1 MLTLMGG
8 GYRVEMKRSDTMT
21 VIRTRMGD
29 GYAVSM
35 TRDELHQDL
44 RAGSEDAARRA
55 RIPVLDDADVERL
68 AEIFSHR
75 GRITGVDPGHEVV
88 LTKDGCANTLYNGQ
102 MSSGVGIPL
111 SREQGIRIMERAF
124 GFDTMEVGNPDYS
137 FKPAK
142 PLLALEQ
149 LTMEQAQLDCIV
161 PLFYGA
167 MPNMGLYYRP
177 DGPFANPADLLPDG
191 RIEEARA
198 AQMEAIERLREDMLY
213 MGRGL
218 AEAGADGIDF
228 DTTASAGDAEF
239 LATLQAVE
247 TLAGSTDMAI
257 EVGMATELVL
267 GFHGEL
273 EYAGTRLA
281 GLWPHQQ
288 LRVVEA
294 AGAHIFG
301 PAVTTNTSRSAPW
314 NVARACTFVKECSR
328 LATIP
333 VHANVGMG
341 VGGVPTVEVQ
351 PNDIVTRA
359 GVALVEVGR
368 ADGL

>member
-1 MLTLMGG
+1 MST
-8 GYRVEMKRSDTMT
+8 
-21 VIRTRMGD
+21 IHTRMGD
-29 GYAVSM
+29 GHAVALS
-35 TRDELHQDL
+35 RDDLHRDL
-44 RAGSEDAARRA
+44 VEGSQEAARRA
-55 RIPVLDDADVERL
+55 KIPALDEADIAHL
-68 AEIFSHR
+68 AEIFAYP
-75 GRITGVDPGHEVV
+75 GRIAGVEPGHEVV
-88 LTKDGCANTLYNGQ
+88 LTKDGCANTLYSGQ

-111 SREQGIRIMERAF
+111 AREQGVRVMERAF
-124 GFDTMEVGNPDYS
+124 GFDTMEIGHPDYS

-142 PLLALEQ
+142 PLVALEQ
-149 LTMEQAQLDCIV
+149 LCMAQAQLDCVV
-161 PLFYGA
+161 PLLYGA
-167 MPNMGLYYRP
+167 MPNMGLYFRP

-191 RIEEARA
+191 RIEEAREAQLEA
-198 AQMEAIERLREDMLY
+198 AARLRDDMLY
-213 MGRGL
+213 VSRAL
-218 AEAGADGIDF
+218 DEVGADGIDF

-247 TLAGSTDMAI
+247 ELATHTDLAI

-273 EYAGTRLA
+273 DYKGRRLA

-288 LRVVEA
+288 LAVVEQ

-301 PAVTTNTSRSAPW
+301 PAITTKINKSVPW

-328 LATIP
+328 LAQIP
-333 VHANVGMG
+333 IHANVGMG

-351 PNDIVTRA
+351 PSDVVTRV
-359 GVALVEVGR
+359 GVALVEIGR

>member
-1 MLTLMGG
+1 L
-8 GYRVEMKRSDTMT
+8 S
-21 VIRTRMGD
+21 IIHTRMGD
-29 GYAVSM
+29 GHAVSLS
-35 TRDELHQDL
+35 RDELRRDL
-44 RAGSEDAARRA
+44 VEGSEEAARRA
-55 RIPVLDDADVERL
+55 KIPPLDEADIERL
-68 AEIFSHR
+68 AEIFAYP
-75 GRITGVDPGHEVV
+75 GRIAGVEPGHEVV
-88 LTKDGCANTLYNGQ
+88 LTKDGCANTLYGGQ

-111 SREQGIRIMERAF
+111 AREQGVRVMERAF
-124 GFDTMEVGNPDYS
+124 GFDTMEIGHPDYS

-142 PLLALEQ
+142 PLVALEQ
-149 LTMEQAQLDCIV
+149 LCMAQAQLDCVV

-167 MPNMGLYYRP
+167 MPNMGLYFRP

-198 AQMEAIERLREDMLY
+198 TQLEAAERLRDDMLY
-213 MGRGL
+213 VSRAMD
-218 AEAGADGIDF
+218 EVGADGIDF

-247 TLAGSTDMAI
+247 ELATHTELAI

-273 EYAGTRLA
+273 DYKGRRLA

-288 LRVVEA
+288 LAAVEQ
-294 AGAHIFG
+294 AGAHVFG
-301 PAVTTNTSRSAPW
+301 PAITTKTNKSSPW
-314 NVARACTFVKECSR
+314 NVARACTFVKECTR
-328 LATIP
+328 LAHIP

-351 PNDIVTRA
+351 PNDVVTRA
-359 GVALVEVGR
+359 GVALVEIGR

>member
-1 MLTLMGG
+1 
-8 GYRVEMKRSDTMT
+8 
-21 VIRTRMGD
+21 MGD
-29 GYAVSM
+29 GYVVFLSLEELRRHL
-35 TRDELHQDL
+35 RD
-44 RAGSEDAARRA
+44 GSEDAARRA
-55 RIPVLDDADVERL
+55 RIPQLDDADIERL
-68 AEIFSHR
+68 VELFSHP
-75 GRITGVDPGHEVV
+75 GRITGVEPGHEVV

-111 SREQGIRIMERAF
+111 AREQGIRVMERAF
-124 GFDTMEVGNPDYS
+124 GFDTMEIGHPDYS

-149 LTMEQAQLDCIV
+149 LAMEQAQLDCVV

-198 AQMEAIERLREDMLY
+198 TQMEALERLREDMLY
-213 MGRGL
+213 VGRGL
-218 AEAGADGIDF
+218 VEAGADGIDF

-239 LATLQAVE
+239 LATLQTVE
-247 TLAGSTDMAI
+247 ELSRTTGAAI

-288 LRVVEA
+288 LKVVEA

-301 PAVTTNTSRSAPW
+301 PAVTTNTSRSSPW

-328 LATIP
+328 TATIP

-341 VGGVPTVEVQ
+341 VGGVPTAEVQ
-351 PNDIVTRA
+351 PNDVVTRA

>member
-1 MLTLMGG
+1 
-8 GYRVEMKRSDTMT
+8 MT
-21 VIRTRMGD
+21 TIQTRMGD
-29 GYAVSM
+29 GHRVALSHGALH
-35 TRDELHQDL
+35 RDLVE
-44 RAGSEDAARRA
+44 GSEDAARKA
-55 RIPVLDDADVERL
+55 KIPALDDADIERL
-68 AEIFSHR
+68 MAIFAYP
-75 GRITGVDPGHEVV
+75 GRIAGVEPGHEVV
-88 LTKDGCANTLYNGQ
+88 LTKDGCANTLYGGQ

-111 SREQGIRIMERAF
+111 AREQGVRVMERAF
-124 GFDTMEVGNPDYS
+124 GFDTMEIGHPDYS

-142 PLLALEQ
+142 PLVALEQ
-149 LTMEQAQLDCIV
+149 LCMAQAQLDCVV

-167 MPNMGLYYRP
+167 MPNLGLYFRP
-177 DGPFANPADLLPDG
+177 DGPFANPADLLPEG

-198 AQMEAIERLREDMLY
+198 TQVEAAARLRDDMLY
-213 MGRGL
+213 VSRAL
-218 AEAGADGIDF
+218 DEAGADGIDF

-247 TLAGSTDMAI
+247 ELATHTSLAI

-273 EYAGTRLA
+273 DYRGHRLA

-288 LRVVEA
+288 LVVVEE
-294 AGAHIFG
+294 AGAHLFG
-301 PAVTTNTSRSAPW
+301 AAVTTNTTRSAPW

-328 LATIP
+328 LAHIP

-341 VGGVPTVEVQ
+341 VSGVPTVEVQ
-351 PNDIVTRA
+351 PNDVVTRA

>member
-1 MLTLMGG
+1 
-8 GYRVEMKRSDTMT
+8 MT

-29 GYAVSM
+29 GHAVAL
-35 TRDELHQDL
+35 TRDELHGDL
-44 RAGSEDAARRA
+44 VEGSEAAARRA
-55 RIPVLDDADVERL
+55 KIPPLDDADVEGL
-68 AEIFSHR
+68 TEIFAYP
-75 GRITGVDPGHEVV
+75 GRIAGVEPGHEVV

-111 SREQGIRIMERAF
+111 AREQGIRVMERAF
-124 GFDTMEVGNPDYS
+124 GFDTMEIGHPDYS

-142 PLLALEQ
+142 AVLSLEQ
-149 LTMEQAQLDCIV
+149 LCMAQAQLDCIV

-167 MPNMGLYYRP
+167 MPNMGLYFRP
-177 DGPFANPADLLPDG
+177 DGPYANPADLLPDG
-191 RIEEARA
+191 RIEEARET
-198 AQMEAIERLREDMLY
+198 QLEAVSRLRDDMLY
-213 MGRGL
+213 VSRAM
-218 AEAGADGIDF
+218 AEVGADGIDF

-247 TLAGSTDMAI
+247 ELATHTDLAI

-273 EYAGTRLA
+273 EYEGTRLA

-288 LRVVEA
+288 LKVVER

-301 PAVTTNTSRSAPW
+301 PAVTTNTGKSAPW

-328 LATIP
+328 IAQIP
-333 VHANVGMG
+333 IHANVGMG

-351 PNDIVTRA
+351 PNDVVTRA
-359 GVALVEVGR
+359 GVALVEIGR

>member
-1 MLTLMGG
+1 MATI
-8 GYRVEMKRSDTMT
+8 T
-21 VIRTRMGD
+21 TRMGD
-29 GYAVSM
+29 GYAVEL
-35 TRDELHQDL
+35 TPDELRREL
-44 RAGSEDAARRA
+44 VEGSEAAAARA
-55 RIPVLDDADVERL
+55 KIPALEAN
-68 AEIFSHR
+68 EIDYLHDLFAYP
-75 GRITGVDPGHEVV
+75 GRIAGVPPGHEVV

-102 MSSGVGIPL
+102 MSSGVGVPL
-111 SREQGIRIMERAF
+111 SREQGIRVMERAL
-124 GFDTMEVGNPDYS
+124 GFDTMEVGHPDYS

-142 PLLALEQ
+142 PLVALEQ
-149 LTMEQAQLDCIV
+149 LCMEQSLLDCVV

-167 MPNMGLYYRP
+167 MPNMGLYFQP
-177 DGPFANPADLLPDG
+177 DGPFPNPADLLPKG

-198 AQMEAIERLREDMLY
+198 TQLEA
-213 MGRGL
+213 
-218 AEAGADGIDF
+218 AEALRRDMVLMGQAMAAVGADGLDF

-247 TLAGSTDMAI
+247 ELGATTDLAI

-273 EYAGTRLA
+273 EYKGTRLA

-288 LRVVEA
+288 VKVAEQ

-301 PAVTTNTSRSAPW
+301 PVSTTNTGKSAPW
-314 NVARACTFVKECSR
+314 NVARAATFVKECSR
-328 LATIP
+328 VAEIP
-333 VHANVGMG
+333 IHANVGMG

-351 PNDIVTRA
+351 PSDVVTRA
-359 GVALVEVGR
+359 GVALVEIGR

>member
-1 MLTLMGG
+1 MST
-8 GYRVEMKRSDTMT
+8 
-21 VIRTRMGD
+21 IRTRMGD
-29 GYAVSM
+29 GHAVAL
-35 TRDELHQDL
+35 TRDELRRDL
-44 RAGSEDAARRA
+44 VEGSQAAAHRAK
-55 RIPVLDDADVERL
+55 IPPLDEADLEHL
-68 AEIFSHR
+68 TEIFAYP
-75 GRITGVDPGHEVV
+75 GRIVGVEPGHEVV

-111 SREQGIRIMERAF
+111 AREQGIRVMERAF
-124 GFDTMEVGNPDYS
+124 GFDTMEIGHPDYS

-142 PLLALEQ
+142 ALLSLEQ
-149 LTMEQAQLDCIV
+149 LCMAQAQLDCIV

-167 MPNMGLYYRP
+167 MPNMGLYFRP

-191 RIEEARA
+191 RIEEARETQLEA
-198 AQMEAIERLREDMLY
+198 AARLRDDMLY
-213 MGRGL
+213 ISRAM
-218 AEAGADGIDF
+218 AEVGADGIDF

-247 TLAGSTDMAI
+247 ELATHTDLAI

-273 EYAGTRLA
+273 EYEGTRLA

-288 LRVVEA
+288 LKVVEQ

-301 PAVTTNTSRSAPW
+301 PAVTTNTGKSAPW

-328 LATIP
+328 VAQIP
-333 VHANVGMG
+333 IHANVGMG

-351 PNDIVTRA
+351 PNDVVTRA
-359 GVALVEVGR
+359 GVALVEIGR

>member
-1 MLTLMGG
+1 MAQ
-8 GYRVEMKRSDTMT
+8 V
-21 VIRTRMGD
+21 RTRMGD
-29 GYAVSM
+29 GHVVVL
-35 TRDELHQDL
+35 TNDELRREL
-44 RAGSEDAARRA
+44 AAGSEDAAQRA
-55 RIPVLDDADVERL
+55 KIPPLDEADIDRL
-68 AEIFSHR
+68 TEIFAYP
-75 GRITGVDPGHEVV
+75 GRIAGVEPGHEVV
-88 LTKDGCANTLYNGQ
+88 LTKDGCANTLYGGQ

-111 SREQGIRIMERAF
+111 AREQGVRVMERAF
-124 GFDTMEVGNPDYS
+124 GFDTMEIGHPDYS

-142 PLLALEQ
+142 PLVALEQ
-149 LTMEQAQLDCIV
+149 LCMAQAQLDCVV

-167 MPNMGLYYRP
+167 MPNMGLYFRP

-191 RIEEARA
+191 LIEEARETQVEA
-198 AQMEAIERLREDMLY
+198 AARLRDDMLY
-213 MGRGL
+213 VSRAM
-218 AEAGADGIDF
+218 EEVGADGIDF

-247 TLAGSTDMAI
+247 ELAAHTDLAI

-273 EYAGTRLA
+273 RYKGRRLA
-281 GLWPHQQ
+281 GMWPHQQ
-288 LRVVEA
+288 LAVVEV

-301 PAVTTNTSRSAPW
+301 PAITTRTNKSTPW

-328 LATIP
+328 IATIP

-351 PNDIVTRA
+351 PNDVVTRV
-359 GVALVEVGR
+359 GVALVEIGR

>member
-1 MLTLMGG
+1 MG
-8 GYRVEMKRSDTMT
+8 T
-21 VIRTRMGD
+21 IRTRMGD
-29 GYAVSM
+29 GHAVVL
-35 TRDELHQDL
+35 TTEELIRDL
-44 RAGSEDAARRA
+44 RDGSQEAARRA
-55 RIPVLDDADVERL
+55 HVPLLDDADIEHL
-68 AEIFSHR
+68 AAIFSHP
-75 GRITGVDPGHEVV
+75 GRITGVEPGHEVV
-88 LTKDGCANTLYNGQ
+88 LTKDGCANTLYGGQ
-102 MSSGVGIPL
+102 MSSGVGVPL
-111 SREQGIRIMERAF
+111 AREQGVRLMERAF
-124 GFDTMEVGNPDYS
+124 GFDTMEIGHPDYS

-142 PLLALEQ
+142 ALLALEQ
-149 LTMEQAQLDCIV
+149 LTMEQAQLDCVV

-198 AQMEAIERLREDMLY
+198 AQLEAADQMRRDMLY
-213 MGRGL
+213 MAHGM
-218 AEAGADGIDF
+218 AEIGADGIDF
-228 DTTASAGDAEF
+228 DTTGSAGDAEF
-239 LATLQAVE
+239 LATLEAVE
-247 TLAGSTDMAI
+247 ELATTTGLAI

-288 LRVVEA
+288 LRLAEA

-301 PAVTTNTSRSAPW
+301 PAVTTNTGRSSPW
-314 NVARACTFVKECSR
+314 NVARACTFVKECTR
-328 LATIP
+328 TAQIP

-359 GVALVEVGR
+359 GVALVEVGK